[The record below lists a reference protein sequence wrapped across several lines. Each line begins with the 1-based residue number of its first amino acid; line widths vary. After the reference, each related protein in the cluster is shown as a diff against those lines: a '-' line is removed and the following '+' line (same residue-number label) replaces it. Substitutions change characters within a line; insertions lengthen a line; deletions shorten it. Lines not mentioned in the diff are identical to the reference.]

1 MTFLADCGLPDMTFL
16 ADCSQPDDLYGRLQ
30 SAYEY
35 DLYGCGLLGMT
46 FMADFGLPMSMT
58 FMAACVCLV

>member
-1 MTFLADCGLPDMTFL
+1 MTFMAECGLPDMTFL
-16 ADCSQPDDLYGRLQ
+16 ADCSQPGDLYGWLQ

-46 FMADFGLPMSMT
+46 FMADCGLPMSMT